1 MDTKLSLVNV
11 CRLWR
16 AVATRILYEDVA
28 FRRWKQIESFRK
40 TIDTVPAYRRLVK
53 TISVHVFL
61 PETSDHRASISPCV
75 EEIITKCPL
84 LTDLRVLAKMPLT
97 LGTLR
102 SLWPTITHLSF
113 ELLPPDPLHLIKLTQ
128 QTLVSLSIT
137 VSFHNLNRRKF
148 DPIHLPNLRSLSLL
162 SLDWRSHLQDSVKP
176 LLDALKV
183 KSLQSLALGLD
194 APPPPLISMLASFLD
209 LNGRNLRSLSIRI
222 GALDKWESIPI
233 ENLLIKCPTLE
244 RLAIWPGRPYILSHP
259 ELKWL
264 DIGPWFY
271 RDREN

>member
-1 MDTKLSLVNV
+1 M
-11 CRLWR
+11 
-16 AVATRILYEDVA
+16 
-28 FRRWKQIESFRK
+28 
-40 TIDTVPAYRRLVK
+40 
-53 TISVHVFL
+53 H
-61 PETSDHRASISPCV
+61 
-75 EEIITKCPL
+75 
-84 LTDLRVLAKMPLT
+84 LRVLAKMPLS

-113 ELLPPDPLHLIKLTQ
+113 ELLPPDPLNLIKLTQ

-162 SLDWRSHLQDSVKP
+162 SLDWRSQLQDPVKP

-183 KSLQSLALGLD
+183 KSLQNLALGLD
-194 APPPPLISMLASFLD
+194 APPPPLISTLASFLD
-209 LNGRNLRSLSIRI
+209 LNGRNLRSLCIRI
-222 GALDKWESIPI
+222 GALDRWESIPI

-259 ELKWL
+259 ELRWL

-271 RDREN
+271 RDRDNRSTSKWIEANTSFPSLEGFRNLDTPGALFLPIVTTLEPDMTVSDGDEDEVEVTYPGIKLWRRRGFIKVEASVEER